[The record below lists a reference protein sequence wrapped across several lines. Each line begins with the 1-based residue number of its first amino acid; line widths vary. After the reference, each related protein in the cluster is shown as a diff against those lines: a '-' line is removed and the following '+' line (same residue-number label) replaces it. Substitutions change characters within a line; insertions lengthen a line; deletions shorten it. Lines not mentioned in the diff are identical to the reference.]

1 MRDPFPL
8 VYFVTAQGINLT
20 FVFYNILFYDVW
32 KKSAAVT
39 SYKLL
44 LQCQK
49 LPCHYQDKK
58 NKCKN
63 YLEKFSNC
71 CLNDD
76 IIVKY
81 FPFQMS
87 NRSHFFV

>member
-8 VYFVTAQGINLT
+8 VHFVTAQGINLT

-49 LPCHYQDKK
+49 LPCHY
-58 NKCKN
+58 
-63 YLEKFSNC
+63 
-71 CLNDD
+71 
-76 IIVKY
+76 
-81 FPFQMS
+81 
-87 NRSHFFV
+87 